1 MEDKK
6 NEKFSFVTLRY
17 ELIGELG
24 GGTFGKVYKGI
35 KDNRDYAIKK
45 LYRHDNGIQLTTIRE
60 IKSLRNVYHENIINL
75 LEINVHEDDIYLVF
89 PYFRFDLTKYLSKNI
104 PNKYETVHIINQIVA
119 GLAYLHKKEILH
131 RDLKPANI
139 LMDFN
144 LNVKIAD
151 FGMARNMSQT
161 GMYSPGV
168 VTLWYRAP
176 ELILGEKKYGTQID
190 VWSVGCIAAEILLGY
205 PLFQGNSELKMLES
219 IIYICGTINQR
230 TWPSINEISGLS
242 SFNLP
247 QSPRN
252 LRKVLKSAYS
262 EIVDIIDKILV
273 VDPNQRICLE
283 EVLDQKI
290 FKSHDKE
297 FINKIG
303 MRYNERNYGE

>member
-104 PNKYETVHIINQIVA
+104 PNKFETVHIINQIVE

-176 ELILGEKKYGTQID
+176 ELILGEKNYGTQID

-205 PLFQGNSELKMLES
+205 PLFQGNSEIKMLES

-230 TWPSINEISGLS
+230 TWPSIHEISGLS

-273 VDPNQRICLE
+273 VDPNQRVCLE